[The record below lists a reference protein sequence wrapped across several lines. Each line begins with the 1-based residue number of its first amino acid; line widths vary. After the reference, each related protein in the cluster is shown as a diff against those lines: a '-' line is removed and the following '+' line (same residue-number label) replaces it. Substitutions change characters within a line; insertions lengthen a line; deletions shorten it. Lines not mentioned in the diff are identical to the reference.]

1 MPEKRKKLLEV
12 KHLKQYFG
20 VGKPS
25 MVKAVDDVSFH
36 IFEGETFGLVG
47 ESGSGK
53 TTTGRSVIHLYEPTD
68 GQILFDGKDVSK
80 LTSRKDQLEF

>member
-25 MVKAVDDVSFH
+25 MVKPLMMLVS
-36 IFEGETFGLVG
+36 TFLK
-47 ESGSGK
+47 GK
-53 TTTGRSVIHLYEPTD
+53 HLA
-68 GQILFDGKDVSK
+68 
-80 LTSRKDQLEF
+80 

>member
-36 IFEGETFGLVG
+36 IFEGDQEL
-47 ESGSGK
+47 
-53 TTTGRSVIHLYEPTD
+53 SVEMPENT
-68 GQILFDGKDVSK
+68 QP
-80 LTSRKDQLEF
+80 